1 VPTLPVLAHA
11 HAPRATVAPRWRAL
25 TGGAAGAATHW
36 AGPTNGL
43 GRRARGL
50 VGPLLQPRH
59 AVERPATTTRTV
71 AGSVGACRDDMFWPK
86 DHRISR
92 P

>member
-59 AVERPATTTRTV
+59 AVEQ
-71 AGSVGACRDDMFWPK
+71 ACHHHA
-86 DHRISR
+86 HRR
-92 P
+92 RFRWGLPR